1 MNKLKVKIADKLI
14 DEVGKLVSDLYDGN
28 FLSHNLELENFF
40 VYKNGELISD
50 ELWDNTIAATGY
62 WIEDYDLPFKMS
74 NEFFDTLII
83 TGLSDDDFNVVW
95 EILVSRN
102 FSFVSF

>member
-1 MNKLKVKIADKLI
+1 MKKLKVDITSKIVA
-14 DEVGKLVSDLYDGN
+14 EVGRLVCDLYDGN
-28 FLSHNLELENFF
+28 FLAHNLELENFF

-50 ELWDNTIAATGY
+50 EVWDNTIAATGD

-83 TGLSDDDFNVVW
+83 TGLSDEDFDVVW
-95 EILVSRN
+95 GILVSRK